1 MFDIK
6 KIKQNPNTKQWTC
19 SCKCD
24 SPQDAESICAN
35 YINKAR
41 IIANEFE
48 AVADLHSKGSTVTIE
63 ASNEITVFK
72 IANFINANAFMPP
85 LDVYVFYGT
94 HGINFPNMWC
104 VGFDFPDSSR
114 LINSLSMYNKTVI
127 ADNNPQNWQDK
138 NGKTYSVVIPT
149 GQKDKSPTGKEAKLL
164 DQRINL
170 FLAAIQN
177 TTFRKTKPITIQ

>member
-1 MFDIK
+1 MFDIND
-6 KIKQNPNTKQWTC
+6 IQIHPITQQCTC
-19 SCKCD
+19 SCDVGSSSTAKEIHAD
-24 SPQDAESICAN
+24 YLIFVRNKTNFTAEIKIEEDTVTIASNLPNTTKWIAN
-35 YINKAR
+35 YINK
-41 IIANEFE
+41 
-48 AVADLHSKGSTVTIE
+48 
-63 ASNEITVFK
+63 
-72 IANFINANAFMPP
+72 NFFMPP

-164 DQRINL
+164 DQRVNL
-170 FLAAIQN
+170 FLAAIQY